1 MFILTVGFGLDIQSH
16 PSSSSQQLTT
26 AQPSC
31 SVPIILSS
39 KPIRYCLCFNRLI
52 RRTPLS
58 APAFPSLRPGEHQFR
73 LLQIRRDQAPLRPSS
88 PIWKFQI
95 YGKFFTCDSSGSS
108 LDLDLEPDPTL
119 FYFGFL
125 FFLFFFFF
133 APWFACCR
141 SVETQQLH
149 RFLQAS
155 ALRVLQFPFFRRKD
169 RQTRRRMCPSGTTP
183 RPESAARPD
192 IRRAFDILDTD
203 RDGKISP
210 NDLRTFYAGFSSGSN
225 TTTSD
230 EDISSMISV
239 ADSNKDG
246 FVEFDE
252 FERVLNCR
260 RSSARNGVMED
271 VFRVMDKD
279 EDGKVGFDDLR
290 SYMKLAG
297 FPASDDDI
305 LAMITLAGGNE
316 KVGVCFEGLLK
327 ILAVDFA
334 G

>member
-1 MFILTVGFGLDIQSH
+1 
-16 PSSSSQQLTT
+16 
-26 AQPSC
+26 
-31 SVPIILSS
+31 
-39 KPIRYCLCFNRLI
+39 
-52 RRTPLS
+52 
-58 APAFPSLRPGEHQFR
+58 
-73 LLQIRRDQAPLRPSS
+73 
-88 PIWKFQI
+88 
-95 YGKFFTCDSSGSS
+95 
-108 LDLDLEPDPTL
+108 
-119 FYFGFL
+119 
-125 FFLFFFFF
+125 
-133 APWFACCR
+133 
-141 SVETQQLH
+141 
-149 RFLQAS
+149 
-155 ALRVLQFPFFRRKD
+155 
-169 RQTRRRMCPSGTTP
+169 MCPSGTTP